1 MHATKSK
8 RMILGAFALAM
19 GFAGC
24 ASAGGGSGTGGS
36 SSPNRI
42 VAADLAGLE
51 QYDVYQAIQRLRPR
65 WLQTRGTDNPEIY
78 VDGARRG
85 GGMDELR
92 SMRSADVQQMEF
104 MSATDASTRFGTGH
118 TGGAI
123 LITTKR

>member
-1 MHATKSK
+1 MYATKSK
-8 RMILGAFALAM
+8 RLILGAFALAK
-19 GFAGC
+19 GLAGC

-42 VAADLAGLE
+42 VIADLAGLD

-65 WLQTRGTDNPEIY
+65 WLTSRGTSEPEVYI
-78 VDGARRG
+78 DGARRTG
-85 GGMDELR
+85 GLDQLR